1 MSSLVPDR
9 LKEALERAHDKF
21 GHFLTRLA
29 PWKKDETL
37 PEKITADTMPAF
49 WQTGGPLLDMHE
61 TSDELVIRAEVPGLK
76 KGDFTVELVG
86 RRLTIKGEK
95 NVVQERKGGDGFLI
109 SECRYGSFARTIQ
122 LPYEVDEKKIR
133 ADLKN
138 GVLNIRLPK
147 PEKGRPLRHRVPV
160 S

>member
-9 LKEALERAHDKF
+9 LREALELAHDKF
-21 GHFLTRLA
+21 GHFLARLA
-29 PWKKDETL
+29 PWKKEESL

-61 TSDELVIRAEVPGLK
+61 TTGDLVIRAEVPGLK
-76 KGDFTVELVG
+76 KDDFTVERVG

-95 NVVQERKGGDGFLI
+95 NVVRERKGGDGCLI
-109 SECRYGSFARTIQ
+109 SECRYGSFARTLQ
-122 LPYEVDEKKIR
+122 LPYEIDGKKIR